1 MYDHGKVLAIIPARG
16 GSKRIPNK
24 NLKLLH
30 GKYLVSRALD
40 ITLNSKLV
48 DTIVLSSDDSKILK
62 ISDEY
67 NSVIPIKRPSKLA
80 IDTSTA
86 IEYVQHTIAVLSD
99 LGYPQYDIIT
109 IIQPT
114 SPLTLSI
121 DIDNTINLLI
131 KTKAD
136 SAVSVVKLDHFIHP
150 IKLKRIENNRLVPYL
165 EAEQN
170 RMAKHELPT
179 LYVRNGSVYAS
190 HAYVINSGKII
201 GPDCRAYIMPRER
214 SIDINEE
221 IDLLFAEFLLERN
234 KYME

>member
-1 MYDHGKVLAIIPARG
+1 MHNHGKVLAIIPARG

-30 GKYLVSRALD
+30 GQSLVSRALD

-48 DTIVLSSDDSKILK
+48 NTIVLSSDDTKILK

-67 NSVIPIKRPSKLA
+67 NGVIPIKRPSKLA
-80 IDTSTA
+80 TDMSTA
-86 IEYVQHTIAVLSD
+86 IEFVQHTISVLSD

-114 SPLTLSI
+114 SPLTLPI
-121 DIDNTINLLI
+121 DVDNTINFLI
-131 KTKAD
+131 KTNAD

-165 EAEQN
+165 EDEQN
-170 RMAKHELPT
+170 RMATHELPT

-190 HAYVINSGKII
+190 RAYVINTGKII

-214 SIDINEE
+214 SIDINDE
-221 IDLLFAEFLLERN
+221 IDLLFAEFLLERRT
-234 KYME
+234 